1 MEEQCSSGRMPRGEE
16 SMTCADGPYTVLSR
30 IYDEGEIIL
39 KLQQGNTVINGHLS
53 RFDAHDREVFIQSL
67 NKHER
72 EDELPFIYRLIPSC
86 PGRKNPQVFII
97 VHFYPPTDPYNQ
109 SGFSFCIA
117 PACNFAAGCCTI

>member
-72 EDELPFIYRLIPSC
+72 EDELPFIMDLQLNVVHTQNELKHS
-86 PGRKNPQVFII
+86 FII
-97 VHFYPPTDPYNQ
+97 GEGLPRKGIT
-109 SGFSFCIA
+109 CI
-117 PACNFAAGCCTI
+117 PLDSILSRQKESTTIK